1 MAEVEYTD
9 NPGGWKGCFLW
20 RGGSSAGT
28 GGGWMSGY
36 ESDLTAARVLGGGG
50 HVSARKQRVLMRSE
64 PKTKG
69 CDLGP

>member
-20 RGGSSAGT
+20 RGGSSAGM

-36 ESDLTAARVLGGGG
+36 ESDLTAARFLDGG
-50 HVSARKQRVLMRSE
+50 RSCFRQ
-64 PKTKG
+64 KTKSF
-69 CDLGP
+69 DAK